1 MGNKIEWIGWGEI
14 MEALQVRQRSSDFDR
29 ISNELSLLEWR
40 SDITERSLVAGGRM
54 FGGSG
59 VQGEGY

>member
-1 MGNKIEWIGWGEI
+1 MNC
-14 MEALQVRQRSSDFDR
+14 LY
-29 ISNELSLLEWR
+29 LSGR

>member
-29 ISNELSLLEWR
+29 ISNELSLLEW
-40 SDITERSLVAGGRM
+40 E
-54 FGGSG
+54 
-59 VQGEGY
+59 E